1 MSWRT
6 SDPKIR
12 SQVYL
17 GPIKSRDDIQS
28 KSILGFISKIYL
40 NTLNIHTVFFLLVAV
55 HALMLLMHWYCWCA
69 DAADAADALMSDAAD
84 ALMLLVHSSCWCA
97 DVADAL
103 MHLGYCTESR
113 SESFAHLS
121 IAFYSSFSCFEGSL
135 VFSPFDIFL
144 VPLSYNLRDFV
155 GRVTQ

>member
-1 MSWRT
+1 MHCFNCNEAIQGLQIRYASFSNILT
-6 SDPKIR
+6 NSVYSSSD
-12 SQVYL
+12 
-17 GPIKSRDDIQS
+17 
-28 KSILGFISKIYL
+28 
-40 NTLNIHTVFFLLVAV
+40 AA
-55 HALMLLMHWYCWCA
+55 HALILLMH
-69 DAADAADALMSDAAD
+69 
-84 ALMLLVHSSCWCA
+84 SSCLCT

-144 VPLSYNLRDFV
+144 VPV
-155 GRVTQ
+155 IT